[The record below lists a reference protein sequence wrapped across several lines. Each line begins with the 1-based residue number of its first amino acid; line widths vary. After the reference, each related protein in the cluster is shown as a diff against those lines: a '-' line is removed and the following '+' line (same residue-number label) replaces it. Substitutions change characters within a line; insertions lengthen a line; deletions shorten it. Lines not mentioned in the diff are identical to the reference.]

1 MVWLLFALALTAT
14 AGPPS
19 HLVTNLPG
27 IGNLPMEMYSGYL
40 QIPNSGNKELH
51 YVLYASQNNPKTDP
65 LVLWLNGGPGCSSME
80 GAFMENG
87 PYIFSETNSTMFANP
102 YTWNKNAS
110 MLYLEAPAGVGYSM
124 LGSLS
129 NNNTNDNQTASDN
142 LQALFQWFSY
152 FPEYKTNTFYIAGES
167 YAGIYVPLL
176 AYYIQQSNSN
186 VSNPQINLKGILVG
200 NGVTNWNVDAY
211 NIWPQFLYWH
221 QLIDDSIYVPWVN
234 SNCTVMSDMS
244 EFCESLYGQ
253 MEDLFT
259 DVNFYDIYRECIHP
273 NYQAAPHKARWSSR
287 VLTGILNCVPD
298 NALVVY
304 LNSPKVRNALHINS
318 TIGAW
323 EECTDLNYSPD
334 YARGSFVYYP
344 SLIASGIN
352 INIYSGDTDSA
363 VPTTGTRTWLSMLDI
378 PTAVNWTEWY
388 LNQQVAGFFIRY
400 GSNLRFNTIRGA
412 GHMCIQWKPAQ
423 GYQMFLNFIQGKDFV

>member
-1 MVWLLFALALTAT
+1 MVWLLFALTLTVI
-14 AGPPS
+14 AGPTS
-19 HLVTNLPG
+19 HLVTSLPN
-27 IGNLPMEMYSGYL
+27 IGNLPMLMYSGYL
-40 QIPNSGNKELH
+40 QIPNSDNKELH
-51 YVLYASQNNPKTDP
+51 YILYASQNNPTTDP

-87 PYIFSETNSTMFANP
+87 PYIFSETNNTMFANP

-124 LGSLS
+124 LGSLI

-142 LQALFQWFSY
+142 LQALFQWFNY
-152 FPEYKTNTFYIAGES
+152 FPEYKTNPFYIAGES

-176 AYYIQQSNSN
+176 AYYIQQSNLN
-186 VSNPQINLKGILVG
+186 VSNLQINLKGILVG

-234 SNCTVMSDMS
+234 NNCTVMSDMS
-244 EFCESLYGQ
+244 EYCESLYDQ

-273 NYQAAPHKARWSSR
+273 DYLAVSHKARWSSR
-287 VLTGILNCVPD
+287 ILTGILDCVPD
-298 NALVVY
+298 NALVMY
-304 LNSPKVRNALHINS
+304 MNSPKVRNALHINS

-323 EECTDLNYSPD
+323 EECASLNYTSD

-344 SLIASGIN
+344 SLISSNIN

-363 VPTTGTRTWLSMLDI
+363 VPTTGTRTWLNMLNI

-388 LNQQVAGFFIRY
+388 LNNQVAGFFIRY
-400 GSNLRFNTIRGA
+400 GNNLRFNTIRGA